1 MDLRRF
7 ATTYRWVR
15 RNIMPNVLTQI
26 SEVIGDVVA
35 AAGPSIVRIDGAR
48 HSSVSGIAWSQ
59 DLVITASHALRSRE
73 GITVARDDGQAFAAT
88 VAGGDTS
95 TDIALLR
102 VENAALRPIVWSDRE
117 PRAGNFV
124 IVAGR
129 PGRSV
134 RASVGVASA
143 VGGEWRTFDGSR
155 IDRYIDVD
163 ASLPRGFSGGPLL
176 DTEGASVGMNTSAVT
191 RGGTTIPRRTIER
204 VVGELLQHGSV
215 RRPIIGIGVYP
226 VEGGLLVMSVKDG
239 SSAATSGIHVGDIVT
254 TIDGTEV
261 RSPRKL
267 HALLL
272 NSTIGRE
279 VEIELKR
286 GGETRTVR
294 LAVGAA

>member
-1 MDLRRF
+1 
-7 ATTYRWVR
+7 
-15 RNIMPNVLTQI
+15 MPSVLTQI
-26 SEVIGDVVA
+26 SDAIGDVVA

-48 HSSVSGIAWSQ
+48 RSPASGIAWSQ
-59 DLVITASHALRSRE
+59 DLVITASHVLRARD
-73 GITVARDDGQAFAAT
+73 GISVTRDDGQSFAAT
-88 VAGGDTS
+88 VAGGDPG

-102 VENAALRPIVWSDRE
+102 ADHASLQPIVWSDHE

-129 PGRSV
+129 PGRSI

-204 VVGELLQHGSV
+204 VVDELLKHGSV
-215 RRPIIGIGVYP
+215 RRPMIGIGVYP
-226 VEGGLLVMSVKDG
+226 VDSGLLVVSVKEG
-239 SSAATSGIHVGDIVT
+239 SSAAGAGIVVGDIVT
-254 TIDGTEV
+254 SIDGGEV
-261 RSPRKL
+261 HSPRKL
-267 HALLL
+267 HALLR
-272 NSTIGRE
+272 NVAIGRE
-279 VEIELKR
+279 IEMGLKR

-294 LAVGAA
+294 LAVGAG

>member
-1 MDLRRF
+1 
-7 ATTYRWVR
+7 
-15 RNIMPNVLTQI
+15 MPNVLTQI
-26 SEVIGDVVA
+26 SDAIGDVVA

-48 HSSVSGIAWSQ
+48 HSSASGIAWSQ
-59 DLVITASHALRSRE
+59 ELVVTASHVLRSRD
-73 GITVARDDGQAFAAT
+73 GISVTRDDGQSFAAT
-88 VAGGDTS
+88 IAGGDTG

-102 VENAALRPIVWSDRE
+102 VENAALRPIAWSDRE

-176 DTEGASVGMNTSAVT
+176 DTEGASVGMNTSAVAP
-191 RGGTTIPRRTIER
+191 GGTTIPRRTIER
-204 VVGELLQHGSV
+204 VVDELLKHGSV
-215 RRPIIGIGVYP
+215 RRPMIGIGVYP
-226 VEGGLLVMSVKDG
+226 VEGGLLVMSVKEG
-239 SSAATSGIHVGDIVT
+239 SGAAAAGIQVGDIVT
-254 TIDGTEV
+254 AIDGTEV
-261 RSPRKL
+261 HSPRKL

-272 NSTIGRE
+272 NATIGKE
-279 VEIELKR
+279 VEIGLKR
-286 GGETRTVR
+286 GGQTRMVR